1 MKKLWDGTSETRIQP
16 WEKLKEPASGC
27 TRLLRKLTEIISKT
41 MEDPTHPSRSLF
53 QKVFTMLMEG
63 SDNCAGIIVAQSLIS
78 TKDLFSDTLND
89 TLLIM
94 SKGIREQIEST
105 LLNVIFEGFLML
117 EISVTYIRTD
127 VISKSF

>member
-1 MKKLWDGTSETRIQP
+1 
-16 WEKLKEPASGC
+16 
-27 TRLLRKLTEIISKT
+27 
-41 MEDPTHPSRSLF
+41 
-53 QKVFTMLMEG
+53 MLMEG
-63 SDNCAGIIVAQSLIS
+63 SNNCAGIIVAQSLIS

>member
-1 MKKLWDGTSETRIQP
+1 
-16 WEKLKEPASGC
+16 
-27 TRLLRKLTEIISKT
+27 
-41 MEDPTHPSRSLF
+41 
-53 QKVFTMLMEG
+53 MLMEG
-63 SDNCAGIIVAQSLIS
+63 SDNRAGIIVAQSLIS

-94 SKGIREQIEST
+94 SKSIREQIEST
-105 LLNVIFEGFLML
+105 FLNVIFEGFLML

>member
-1 MKKLWDGTSETRIQP
+1 
-16 WEKLKEPASGC
+16 
-27 TRLLRKLTEIISKT
+27 
-41 MEDPTHPSRSLF
+41 
-53 QKVFTMLMEG
+53 MLMEG
-63 SDNCAGIIVAQSLIS
+63 SYNCAGIIVAQSLIS
-78 TKDLFSDTLND
+78 TKDLFSD

>member
-1 MKKLWDGTSETRIQP
+1 
-16 WEKLKEPASGC
+16 
-27 TRLLRKLTEIISKT
+27 
-41 MEDPTHPSRSLF
+41 
-53 QKVFTMLMEG
+53 MLMEG
-63 SDNCAGIIVAQSLIS
+63 SYNYAGIIVAQSLIS
-78 TKDLFSDTLND
+78 TKNLFSDTLND

>member
-1 MKKLWDGTSETRIQP
+1 
-16 WEKLKEPASGC
+16 
-27 TRLLRKLTEIISKT
+27 
-41 MEDPTHPSRSLF
+41 
-53 QKVFTMLMEG
+53 MLMEG
-63 SDNCAGIIVAQSLIS
+63 SYNCAGIIVTQSLIS
-78 TKDLFSDTLND
+78 TKNLFSDTLND

>member
-1 MKKLWDGTSETRIQP
+1 
-16 WEKLKEPASGC
+16 
-27 TRLLRKLTEIISKT
+27 
-41 MEDPTHPSRSLF
+41 
-53 QKVFTMLMEG
+53 MEG
-63 SDNCAGIIVAQSLIS
+63 SDNYAGIIVAQSLIS

-94 SKGIREQIEST
+94 SKGIGEQIEST